1 MRSERSAGMAK
12 RVLMLLGVAG
22 LVAMAVKEFPA
33 LMREFKI
40 WKMGSAPQGPDWYQ
54 RDS

>member
-1 MRSERSAGMAK
+1 MAK

-33 LMREFKI
+33 LMRELQDLEDGQCTA
-40 WKMGSAPQGPDWYQ
+40 GSRLVPA
-54 RDS
+54 